1 MRCAITS
8 FPNEWLKAAKFLPTV
23 LAMLMLQLP
32 GRVKAQGQ
40 FEYAVNADDTVT
52 ITGYTG
58 PPWAISIPTNIDGL
72 MVTGIGATAFEESSL
87 VGVAIP
93 CTVTNI
99 GEDAFVDSFSLTNV
113 TFSGGGSSPIEIGMY
128 AFGLCTS
135 LGSVT
140 FPSNA
145 VIGDFAFLN
154 CSGLGNITF
163 VNGESMG
170 EYTFAEC
177 FALTNIYLWGEAT
190 GQSNS
195 FNEDSS
201 AVVYYSPEANE
212 PEFSIETGVPGAA
225 WSAQIQT
232 AAGNFGVKNN
242 VFGFNVVSTN
252 SIPMPIVIQVC
263 TNLNSAV
270 WAPLQSVT
278 LTNGSFFFTDAEWTN
293 YLERFYRVSAP

>member
-1 MRCAITS
+1 
-8 FPNEWLKAAKFLPTV
+8 
-23 LAMLMLQLP
+23 ML
-32 GRVKAQGQ
+32 
-40 FEYAVNADDTVT
+40 
-52 ITGYTG
+52 
-58 PPWAISIPTNIDGL
+58 S
-72 MVTGIGATAFEESSL
+72 
-87 VGVAIP
+87 VAIP
-93 CTVTNI
+93 STVTNI

-113 TFSGGGSSPIEIGMY
+113 TFSDGSSSLTEIGMY

-140 FPSNA
+140 FPSNTD
-145 VIGDFAFLN
+145 IGDFAFLN

-201 AVVYYSPEANE
+201 AVVYYSPKANE
-212 PEFSIETGVPGAA
+212 PEFSIETGVPGVE

-232 AAGNFGVKNN
+232 ADGNFGVKNN

-252 SIPMPIVIQVC
+252 SIPMPIVIQGC
-263 TNLNSAV
+263 TNLNSSV
-270 WAPLQSVT
+270 WTSLQSVT
-278 LTNGSFFFTDAEWTN
+278 LTNGSFFFTDIEWTN
-293 YLERFYRVSAP
+293 YPERFYRISAP